1 MLLLVFNF
9 LSTSTT
15 NASCVNFYRC
25 VSSDTQRFM
34 GLSRCMMKMVLA
46 FCYKFF
52 KMTKMKHVWSV
63 TMFADYVS
71 AVELNAAD
79 GCFANEMFFFN
90 VISV

>member
-1 MLLLVFNF
+1 
-9 LSTSTT
+9 
-15 NASCVNFYRC
+15 
-25 VSSDTQRFM
+25 
-34 GLSRCMMKMVLA
+34 MMKMVLA
-46 FCYKFF
+46 FGYKFF

-90 VISV
+90 VISA